1 MGAAPLECG
10 GSGCEVVAVGVV
22 ALGFA
27 GAGVG
32 PVGVVVAVGVQGA
45 EFEDG
50 FGGGDSPAGA
60 GDVHA
65 VFDQVAA
72 GAFDDAAGD
81 GPAVGQGGGVVQ
93 PGGLGF
99 QVAGGLVRGL
109 ALSGRDAGGGGAEG
123 GGDVGG

>member
-1 MGAAPLECG
+1 MGAFRLEW
-10 GSGCEVVAVGVV
+10 GSGCEGVAVGVV
-22 ALGFA
+22 ALVFA
-27 GAGVG
+27 VAVVG

-81 GPAVGQGGGVVQ
+81 GPAGGQGPGVVQ
-93 PGGLGF
+93 VGGLDVE
-99 QVAGGLVRGL
+99 VAGG
-109 ALSGRDAGGGGAEG
+109 AGGGFGFG
-123 GGDVGG
+123 RG